1 MRLPLVLALAAAL
14 ALPACGAGQET
25 APAGPTAS
33 PEPEAA
39 LPNVARV
46 VCESGL
52 APTVETPAVKPQR
65 DGVHIEF
72 VNGTGKDLGFS
83 IEDPSEGGLG
93 AGAPPGTST
102 QIVDLHPGT
111 VTIACYD
118 DAAEDGSEVPRSP
131 LEIVDQDGVWIS
143 TRLTCSSDTGF
154 SQTVDYMQGARG
166 EADPLEAA
174 QKALEHY
181 TKPEDVVEAAGY
193 PDTEVRIYRF
203 VRAGDVLAT
212 VSLWDDG
219 ADGWLPDTV
228 TGCGELEG

>member
-1 MRLPLVLALAAAL
+1 MRLPLALGLAAAL

-25 APAGPTAS
+25 APAGSTAS
-33 PEPEAA
+33 PEREAA

-46 VCESGL
+46 VCESGR
-52 APTVETPAVKPQR
+52 APTVETPTVKPQR
-65 DGVHIEF
+65 DGVHIDF
-72 VNGTGKDLGFS
+72 VNETGKELGFS

-102 QIVDLHPGT
+102 QIVDLHPGA

-118 DAAEDGSEVPRSP
+118 HGTEDGSEVPRSP
-131 LEIVDQDGVWIS
+131 LEIVNQDGVWIS
-143 TRLTCSSDTGF
+143 TRLTCSSDTAF
-154 SQTVDYMQGARG
+154 SQTVDYIQGARG

-174 QKALEHY
+174 RKALEHY
-181 TKPEDVVEAAGY
+181 TQPEDVVEPAGY
-193 PDTEVRIYRF
+193 PDTDVRIYRL

-219 ADGWLPDTV
+219 AGGWLQDTL

>member
-1 MRLPLVLALAAAL
+1 MRLPLALGLATAL

-25 APAGPTAS
+25 APAGSTAS

-39 LPNVARV
+39 LPNAARV
-46 VCESGL
+46 VCESGR

-65 DGVHIEF
+65 DGVHIDF
-72 VNGTGKDLGFS
+72 VNETGKDLGFS
-83 IEDPSEGGLG
+83 IEDPSEGGMG

-118 DAAEDGSEVPRSP
+118 DATEDGSEVPRSS

-143 TRLTCSSDTGF
+143 TRLTCSSDTAF

-166 EADPLEAA
+166 EADPLAA
-174 QKALEHY
+174 ARNALEPY
-181 TKPEDVVEAAGY
+181 TQPEDIVEPAGY
-193 PDTEVRIYRF
+193 PDTDVRIYRL
-203 VRAGDVLAT
+203 VRTGDVLAT

-219 ADGWLPDTV
+219 AGGWLQDTV

>member
-25 APAGPTAS
+25 APAGSTES

-46 VCESGL
+46 VCESGR

-65 DGVHIEF
+65 DGVHIDF
-72 VNGTGKDLGFS
+72 VNETGKDLGFS
-83 IEDPSEGGLG
+83 IEDPSEGGMG

-118 DAAEDGSEVPRSP
+118 DATEDGSEVPRSP

-143 TRLTCSSDTGF
+143 TRLTCSSDTAF

-174 QKALEHY
+174 RTALEHY
-181 TKPEDVVEAAGY
+181 TQPEDVIEPAGY
-193 PDTEVRIYRF
+193 PDTEVRIYRL
-203 VRAGDVLAT
+203 VRTGDVLAT
-212 VSLWDDG
+212 VSVWDDG
-219 ADGWLPDTV
+219 AGGWLQDTV

>member
-14 ALPACGAGQET
+14 ALPACGAGQAT

-46 VCESGL
+46 VCESGR